1 MYLKRIAE
9 YIGFILLILTCFL
22 IEGKVLFAQEGSFLD
37 QSNLRP
43 LTAGGSIGFSASAYA
58 VDGIENRRSPT
69 VVQANANMNFSV
81 FGLRSGLNL
90 NYSTDDTG
98 LRQNMNNL
106 SFNATWKWLNVQ
118 AGDVNSKLS
127 QYGLNGTTIRG
138 GYIRMEPGNFLL
150 ELTGG
155 RSQRAVRPSVESG
168 FRQPAFEQWAAG
180 GKIGFGNPS
189 SSYFHLSSFYA
200 IDEKFSINNSVIEI
214 TPREN
219 LTLTPDFQIEIFK
232 GRLTIGSEVTTSL
245 YTRDL
250 NSGSFS
256 LEEAGVPRFF
266 SSLYTPRSSS
276 RINYAGTANAN
287 LNLDLFNLGLG
298 YERVQPGFRSLG
310 RGRVRDDQEKII
322 INPALRLLNNR
333 LNISSNIS
341 LGRDNLMNNRIQSQR
356 NSNFNNNIQIVFSE
370 TINLN
375 VVYGLILNNVSSESI
390 NDENPGN
397 DQSQIS
403 HNLMLQPGF
412 TFRGDKYTHNISI
425 TGGYLTIESKFDN
438 QNQTSNRSFS
448 SKSITSALGYTITMP
463 SGMSVSS
470 SANYLTNQSGDVEIQ
485 NLGFNLGSSYSFFD
499 RRLSVSANAGFS
511 NNSSERENNTGN
523 STINKLQQLSGSLNS
538 SYRLTGKDSFS
549 ITMRTRSNRVIQG
562 GGRQFSELEGTFQY
576 QRRF

>member
-1 MYLKRIAE
+1 
-9 YIGFILLILTCFL
+9 
-22 IEGKVLFAQEGSFLD
+22 
-37 QSNLRP
+37 
-43 LTAGGSIGFSASAYA
+43 
-58 VDGIENRRSPT
+58 
-69 VVQANANMNFSV
+69 
-81 FGLRSGLNL
+81 
-90 NYSTDDTG
+90 
-98 LRQNMNNL
+98 
-106 SFNATWKWLNVQ
+106 
-118 AGDVNSKLS
+118 
-127 QYGLNGTTIRG
+127 
-138 GYIRMEPGNFLL
+138 MEPGNFLL

-397 DQSQIS
+397 DQSKIS

>member
-1 MYLKRIAE
+1 MKRIAG
-9 YIGFILLILTCFL
+9 YIGFIILILAGFL
-22 IEGKVLFAQEGSFLD
+22 FEGKVLYAQEGSFLD

-58 VDGIENRRSPT
+58 VDGIENRRSPA
-69 VVQANANMNFSV
+69 VIQAIANMNFSV

-118 AGDVNSKLS
+118 AGDVNSKFS
-127 QYGLNGTTIRG
+127 QYGLNGTSVRG

-155 RSQRAVRPSVESG
+155 RTQRAVRPSIESG

-180 GKIGFGNPS
+180 GKIGYGNPS
-189 SSYFHLSSFYA
+189 STYFHLSTFYA
-200 IDEKFSINNSVIEI
+200 IDEKFSITNSNIEI

-219 LTLTPDFQIEIFK
+219 LTLTPDFQVDIFK

-266 SSLYTPRSSS
+266 SSFYTPRSSS

-333 LNISSNIS
+333 LNISSNIA
-341 LGRDNLMNNRIQSQR
+341 LGRDNLMNNRIQTQ
-356 NSNFNNNIQIVFSE
+356 SNTNINNNIQIVFSE
-370 TINLN
+370 IINLN
-375 VVYGLILNNVSSESI
+375 VIYGLVLNNITAEAI
-390 NDENPGN
+390 DDEIPGSG
-397 DQSQIS
+397 QSQTS

-412 TFRGDKYTHNISI
+412 TFRGDNYTHNISI

-438 QNQTSNRSFS
+438 QNQTPDRSFS
-448 SKSITSALGYTITMP
+448 STSVTSALGYTITLP
-463 SGMSVSS
+463 SGMSISS
-470 SANYLTNQSGDVEIQ
+470 SANYLTNQSGDVGIQ
-485 NLGFNLGSSYSFFD
+485 NLGFNLGSNYSFFD
-499 RRLSVSANAGFS
+499 SKLSVGANAGFS
-511 NNSSERENNTGN
+511 NNSSERENTTGN
-523 STINKLQQLSGSLNS
+523 INTTKLQQLSGSLNS

-549 ITMRTRSNRVIQG
+549 ITMRTRSNRVVQG
-562 GGRQFSELEGTFQY
+562 SGRQFSELEGTFQY